1 MRLPAP
7 IVIVAKVPPVVSVP
21 PGETVT
27 LTPSERVIEEIA
39 VEAPVTDEFAVK
51 NALSLL
57 VHPVPPA
64 EVAGLDQ
71 FVPVQVPLVPSV
83 LQYKSAAMEFPIA
96 KPPAPAVRIS
106 RKSRS
111 PRRRFLKT
119 PRRPDGFDLAGGS
132 GFLCRNCPCDSGS
145 AGCPLGVSASLG
157 GPSWMGCKGRWEVA
171 KPRNSVGMVWI
182 FMFVR

>member
-7 IVIVAKVPPVVSVP
+7 IVIVAKVPPVVGVP

-39 VEAPVTDEFAVK
+39 VVAPVTDEFAVK

-57 VHPVPPA
+57 VHTVPPV

-96 KPPAPAVRIS
+96 KPPAPQ
-106 RKSRS
+106 
-111 PRRRFLKT
+111 P
-119 PRRPDGFDLAGGS
+119 
-132 GFLCRNCPCDSGS
+132 
-145 AGCPLGVSASLG
+145 
-157 GPSWMGCKGRWEVA
+157 E
-171 KPRNSVGMVWI
+171 SVGRAEARGGG
-182 FMFVR
+182 F